1 MVMFHSFLYVCP
13 AGHLQV
19 FQHETVSWGWVKW
32 CTRNPIKNI
41 PISHCTSH
49 KKHQIVYPVVYQY
62 PIVYAYIYIH
72 SHIYI
77 SQVLYIYI
85 IYPIV
90 YHVNIYIH
98 SVMGTYDISHSQNM
112 SHDPRDLFTAPN
124 VRTSIAGARGR
135 WMGKPWVVMAPE
147 VYTRPGKCRKTYGI
161 DGWKWPIYGWFTHE
175 NHGDFQWLCWI
186 TRYATTIQGD
196 TRWCPISR

>member
-1 MVMFHSFLYVCP
+1 MFARPGICRSSSTKRSRGDGSNDAPGIPSKISQYLIVP
-13 AGHLQV
+13 
-19 FQHETVSWGWVKW
+19 
-32 CTRNPIKNI
+32 PI
-41 PISHCTSH
+41 

-62 PIVYAYIYIH
+62 PIVYAYIYIYIVIY
-72 SHIYI
+72 IYI
-77 SQVLYIYI
+77 SQVLYIYHI
-85 IYPIV
+85 SHCISCKYIY
-90 YHVNIYIH
+90 IYIH

-147 VYTRPGKCRKTYGI
+147 VYTRPGKRRKSYGI
-161 DGWKWPIYGWFTHE
+161 DGWQWPIYGWFTHE